1 MLRKNPGF
9 ASVAILTLALGI
21 SANTVFFSVLDAV
34 LLRPL
39 PYKDSA
45 RLVFISG
52 TDPDSGASEPSLSFP
67 KFEKIESRSSTLTD
81 VSAFYATSVNL
92 VTQREPEPVAGAH
105 ASLNFFAMLGVIP
118 VRGRTFLPEEEKPGG
133 ADVAIVSDRFQRGH
147 FAAIDEA
154 LGKTLNLDGTPTT
167 IVGVLPPDFKFPFEF
182 PEPDVW
188 IARVFEHPLL
198 KPSQIQIGAGYLSV
212 MARLRDGET
221 KTKAQAELNT
231 LNS

>member
-1 MLRKNPGF
+1 MIIAGQLLQRFLADLKFGWRMLRKNPGF
-9 ASVAILTLALGI
+9 ASIAILTLALGI

-52 TDPDSGASEPSLSFP
+52 SDPDSSASEPNLSFP
-67 KFEKIESRSSTLTD
+67 KFEKIESSSTTLTG

-105 ASLNFFAMLGVIP
+105 ASLNFFAMLGIVP

-133 ADVAIVSDRFQRGH
+133 ADVVIVSDRFWRSH
-147 FAAIDEA
+147 FAAGEDA
-154 LGKTLNLDGTPTT
+154 LGKTLDLDGTQTT
-167 IVGVLPPDFKFPFEF
+167 IVG
-182 PEPDVW
+182 
-188 IARVFEHPLL
+188 
-198 KPSQIQIGAGYLSV
+198 G
-212 MARLRDGET
+212 
-221 KTKAQAELNT
+221 
-231 LNS
+231 